1 MANGTVTTERK
12 MEGGSLGATAEGGKS
27 GDTYTVTFTRKNPGE
42 GKTVPFGLAIHADHS
57 TGRFH
62 HVSLG
67 YTLGVGADG
76 DVKAV
81 KQ

>member
-1 MANGTVTTERK
+1 MTLTANSGACGGTIQCAWSTTGRVTGT
-12 MEGGSLGATAEGGKS
+12 
-27 GDTYTVTFTRKNPGE
+27 
-42 GKTVPFGLAIHADHS
+42 HADHS